1 MNTLII
7 VGVQNDVIPGGPL
20 AIAEGDAIVPVINQI
35 QGGFDLIVATQD
47 WHPPE
52 HKSFAANHPGRK
64 PFEVIDLNGLEQT
77 LWPDHCVQGTAGAEF
92 HPDLDTRRIEAIFRK
107 GMDRETD
114 SYSGFYDNGHR
125 KSTGLTGYLRE
136 KGADDLHF
144 CGLAADICVY
154 YTLMDVLKE
163 GFKATL
169 LIDAVRPLDQA
180 AFEKA
185 KTAITGQGGCLSGA
199 K

>member
-7 VGVQNDVIPGGPL
+7 VDVQNDVIPGGPL

-107 GMDRETD
+107 GMDREID

-154 YTLMDVLKE
+154 YTLMDALQE
-163 GFKATL
+163 GFQATL
-169 LIDAVRPLDQA
+169 LIDAVRPLEQA